1 MITVSIFYFKTGSI
15 EGFSFE
21 GHADAGEEGHDIVC
35 SAVSALAIGCANS
48 IETFTDA
55 GFEEDA
61 AEDGGYLKVILK
73 PETAEDHDAQ
83 LLLKSMT
90 LAVSQMAESYPENLR
105 IRHIKERITGGN
117 NDA

>member
-1 MITVSIFYFKTGSI
+1 MITVSIFSCERGCI
-15 EGFSFE
+15 EGFQFE
-21 GHADAGEEGHDIVC
+21 GHADVDEYGYDIVC

-48 IETFTDA
+48 IEKLTNA

-73 PETAEDHDAQ
+73 PETAADHDAQ
-83 LLLKSMT
+83 LLLKSMV

-105 IRHIKERITGGN
+105 IRHIERKNYGRE
-117 NDA
+117 